1 MVVTF
6 IWRKRT
12 MLVWDYSCFG
22 FVDLK
27 LRHNGLK
34 QNKAAYAV
42 EEARTKIYTFLYPA
56 RGGLLKS
63 IYPTTS
69 IPPSLCSVT
78 ETRGKR
84 GGGSHSME
92 GELSVILKL
101 YNFREID

>member
-1 MVVTF
+1 MVVTV

-27 LRHNGLK
+27 LKHNGLK

-42 EEARTKIYTFLYPA
+42 EEARTIIYTFLYQA

-78 ETRGKR
+78 ETREKR
-84 GGGSHSME
+84 GGGNHTQRKE
-92 GELSVILKL
+92 
-101 YNFREID
+101 NFPLF